1 MTAWKTDKLVKQIRN
16 FTVDHP
22 NAGRSTIADV
32 FEISEFKAR
41 EVLRELD
48 AEPEIP
54 LIGPTIAYFDLETT
68 NLLADVGRLLCGSVM
83 SYPSMKMET
92 YRIDDYCNGKMSE
105 DGALAV
111 AIRDKI
117 EEHDISCGWYSKGFD
132 ISFLNTRLVQS
143 GHRMLERMIHIDAIW
158 YYRGWRGLKPRSSKM
173 SVVAEFYNLDD
184 RKMNVDV
191 KVWADAMG
199 GDKDA
204 LDELVDR
211 CESDVIITA
220 KLAKKAF
227 EDRLIKNLQSYP

>member
-1 MTAWKTDKLVKQIRN
+1 
-16 FTVDHP
+16 
-22 NAGRSTIADV
+22 
-32 FEISEFKAR
+32 
-41 EVLRELD
+41 
-48 AEPEIP
+48 
-54 LIGPTIAYFDLETT
+54 
-68 NLLADVGRLLCGSVM
+68 
-83 SYPSMKMET
+83 
-92 YRIDDYCNGKMSE
+92 
-105 DGALAV
+105 
-111 AIRDKI
+111 
-117 EEHDISCGWYSKGFD
+117 
-132 ISFLNTRLVQS
+132 
-143 GHRMLERMIHIDAIW
+143 MLERMIHIDAIW